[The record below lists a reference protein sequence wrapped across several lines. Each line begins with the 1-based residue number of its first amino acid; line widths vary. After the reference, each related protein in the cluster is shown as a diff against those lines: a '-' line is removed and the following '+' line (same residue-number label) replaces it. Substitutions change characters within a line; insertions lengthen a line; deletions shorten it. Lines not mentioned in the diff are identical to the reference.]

1 MKKMQGSNTPTQLQ
15 RKSIAMNIT
24 KQLSGLSTRLNELL
38 EDMDRI
44 MDYIDNDELYN
55 QIDNNVKSQ
64 LENAQTHLDIAI
76 DDINDGMYEN
86 PPADEEDLEEW
97 D

>member
-1 MKKMQGSNTPTQLQ
+1 
-15 RKSIAMNIT
+15 MNIT
-24 KQLSGLSTRLNELL
+24 KQLNGISSRLTELV
-38 EDMDRI
+38 EDIERI

-55 QIDNNVKSQ
+55 EIDNNVKSQ

-86 PPADEEDLEEW
+86 PPVDEEDLEEW

>member
-1 MKKMQGSNTPTQLQ
+1 
-15 RKSIAMNIT
+15 MNIT

-44 MDYIDNDELYN
+44 MDYIDNNELYN
-55 QIDNNVKSQ
+55 EIDNNVKSQ
-64 LENAQTHLDIAI
+64 LENAVTHLDIAV
-76 DDINDGMYEN
+76 DDLNDGMYEDT
-86 PPADEEDLEEW
+86 PVDEEDLDW

>member
-1 MKKMQGSNTPTQLQ
+1 
-15 RKSIAMNIT
+15 MNIT
-24 KQLSGLSTRLNELL
+24 KQLNGLNARLNELI
-38 EDMDRI
+38 EDLDRI
-44 MDYIDNDELYN
+44 MDYIDNNELYN
-55 QIDNNVKSQ
+55 EIDNNVKSQ
-64 LENAQTHLDIAI
+64 LENAQTHLEIAI

>member
-1 MKKMQGSNTPTQLQ
+1 
-15 RKSIAMNIT
+15 MNIT
-24 KQLSGLSTRLNELL
+24 KQLSGISTRLNELI
-38 EDMDRI
+38 EDLDRVL
-44 MDYIDNDELYN
+44 DYTDNNELYN
-55 QIDNNVKSQ
+55 EIDNNVKSQ

-76 DDINDGMYEN
+76 DDISDGMYEN

>member
-1 MKKMQGSNTPTQLQ
+1 
-15 RKSIAMNIT
+15 MNIT
-24 KQLSGLSTRLNELL
+24 KQLSGLSARLNELT
-38 EDMDRI
+38 EDLDRVL
-44 MDYIDNDELYN
+44 DYTDNNELYN
-55 QIDNNVKSQ
+55 EIDNNVKSQ

-76 DDINDGMYEN
+76 DDISDGMYEN